1 MALSDKQRTALKQ
14 AIDARHEELLAE
26 VREDVSRTR
35 GDARPVQPG
44 DVLEPAER
52 ASTEQ
57 TVQTDIAELL
67 LDLDQLSQIQA
78 ARRRFEAGEFGHC
91 VDCGQD
97 IPYERLQAQPA
108 ALRCLDCQRMREGAA
123 ARPSATAP

>member
-35 GDARPVQPG
+35 GDAEPVQPG
-44 DVLEPAER
+44 DLLEPAER
-52 ASTEQ
+52 ALTDQ
-57 TVQTDIAELL
+57 TVQTDFAELL

-97 IPYERLQAQPA
+97 IPYERLRAQPA
-108 ALRCLDCQRMREGAA
+108 ALRCLACQRQREGAA